1 MRKITVPLT
10 FTINSSSLLSS
21 FLKNNFNISSA
32 NHNAWD
38 IEMWKFDAIELCWE
52 LNKDQLLLN
61 CNFACTSS
69 LQEQFANKNSI
80 ILKHA
85 EAYSEPC
92 QTSTMEFFAEL
103 TASNR

>member
-1 MRKITVPLT
+1 MLRTY
-10 FTINSSSLLSS
+10 
-21 FLKNNFNISSA
+21 
-32 NHNAWD
+32 
-38 IEMWKFDAIELCWE
+38 
-52 LNKDQLLLN
+52 KDQLLLN

-69 LQEQFANKNSI
+69 LQKQFANKNSI